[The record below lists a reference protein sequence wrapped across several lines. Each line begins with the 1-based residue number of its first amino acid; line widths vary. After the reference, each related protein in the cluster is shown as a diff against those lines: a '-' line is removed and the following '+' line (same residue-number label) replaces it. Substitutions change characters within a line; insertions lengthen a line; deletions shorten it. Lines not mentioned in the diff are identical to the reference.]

1 MATLSTEPRI
11 APRRASARGGSA
23 HAPWLRWPLV
33 ALIGLLT
40 VSGFYGGWSFITD
53 TTGAGLQAKLSWLE
67 RTPVDDFLLPGLF
80 LFGVYG
86 VGGLLL
92 IVGLIR
98 RGSPGPLR
106 RLDGWIG
113 FHWSW
118 AGAIVFG
125 GVLVL
130 WIAYELLV
138 MPEQIWIQPALLVV
152 GVLIATIPLLPSMRR
167 WYAVGQ
173 LGTVTERG

>member
-1 MATLSTEPRI
+1 MATVSTRRRAAPERAARAPAAR
-11 APRRASARGGSA
+11 APR
-23 HAPWLRWPLV
+23 LRWALV
-33 ALIGLLT
+33 GLT
-40 VSGFYGGWSFITD
+40 GFLAFWGFLGGWSFID
-53 TTGAGLQAKLSWLE
+53 DPTGAGLQAKLSWLE

-92 IVGLIR
+92 IVGLLG

-106 RLDGWIG
+106 RLDRWIG

-118 AGAIVFG
+118 AGAIAY
-125 GVLVL
+125 GVVLTL

-138 MPEQIWIQPALLVV
+138 MPERIWIQPVLIVV

-167 WYAVGQ
+167 WYAMRSRG
-173 LGTVTERG
+173 ERA